1 MNYLSIASIFS
12 IQGELERFPFAAL
25 RNPVAISKPDKREV
39 YNNLVL
45 LTVVETHENPESPAH
60 MHIFLAGSV
69 PVSKFLFYFVHF
81 FFNLSFYIYIYIY
94 ILDWKLLYSL
104 S

>member
-1 MNYLSIASIFS
+1 MYLHKYFYFS
-12 IQGELERFPFAAL
+12 LQGELERFPFAAL

-45 LTVVETHENPESPAH
+45 LTVVDNSGNRDSQAH

-69 PVSKFLFYFVHF
+69 PVRIF
-81 FFNLSFYIYIYIY
+81 F
-94 ILDWKLLYSL
+94 
-104 S
+104 